1 MHSKRC
7 RMIRGRIFNIRFS
20 FHIYIYILFVR
31 YNCRIINT
39 HKYFQ
44 FRCIFHKCLLHLS
57 KIDIQPFS
65 SIFLNIY
72 EYIDRER
79 ETHKFDN
86 LSSRQCK
93 KTFIFRNIKIYF
105 RVRFDSKIV
114 LLKFFPVAKYVKR
127 RRKCLVRDID
137 RATTL
142 IIHVTI
148 TREHVSGFEGST
160 WQKNI
165 ARKNVARSSKSHA
178 RRIS

>member
-1 MHSKRC
+1 MEEFS
-7 RMIRGRIFNIRFS
+7 IFDFL
-20 FHIYIYILFVR
+20 FIYIYIFYSFGTIVGT
-31 YNCRIINT
+31 IINT